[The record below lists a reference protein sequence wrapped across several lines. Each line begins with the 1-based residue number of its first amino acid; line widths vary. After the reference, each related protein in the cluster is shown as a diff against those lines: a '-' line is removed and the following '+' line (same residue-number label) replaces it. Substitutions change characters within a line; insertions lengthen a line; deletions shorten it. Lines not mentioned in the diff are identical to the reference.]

1 MDKRWANALYCMIM
15 FHFAMVITV
24 ISPLLI
30 EITRDY
36 GLTMAQAGWIFTLNF
51 TGFVIFVFT
60 GGLAADHFGKKTA
73 ILASLAGFSV
83 SLALVLFTPNYR
95 VFCILIFFIGGFGGI
110 IEAVVSSAVSEL
122 NDKNAT
128 FFQNLVHSFFG
139 VGALAGPVSAG
150 LLVTAGMD
158 WRVCFL
164 ILGIIGALLAVAF
177 LLTKLP
183 NKPAENGFSFASFT
197 ALVRDPAFM
206 VICLC
211 IFLYTGAE
219 VGSWGWMSLFL
230 KQNLGFSLTRASVA
244 VGVFWIAI
252 TVGRF
257 ACGQLTLRFKP
268 SSIIIVLAFSAFAVT
283 LASLFVKSEPLTWI
297 QIILMGFSFSSLWP
311 LIVGYGGEHRM
322 TSSSTVFSLL
332 VGCGG
337 IGATAIPFLMGLAGS
352 ATDARIPMVIP
363 SISLLL
369 VGIFFTALVRKKH
382 SRKAA

>member
-15 FHFAMVITV
+15 CHFAMVITV

-30 EITRDY
+30 EITRAY
-36 GLTMAQAGWIFTLNF
+36 SLSMAQAGWIFTLNF
-51 TGFVIFVFT
+51 LGFVIFVFT
-60 GGLAADHFGKKTA
+60 GGLVADHFGKKTA
-73 ILASLAGFSV
+73 ILASLAGFSI

-128 FFQNLVHSFFG
+128 FYQNLVHSFFG
-139 VGALAGPVSAG
+139 VGALVGPVTAG
-150 LLVTAGMD
+150 VLVTAGMD

-164 ILGIIGALLAVAF
+164 ILGVLGALLTGAF

-183 NKPAENGFSFASFT
+183 NRPSENGFSAASFME
-197 ALVRDPAFM
+197 LVRDPAFM

-268 SSIIIVLAFSAFAVT
+268 SSIIITLAFSAFAVT
-283 LASLFVKSEPLTWI
+283 LSSLFIKSEILTWM
-297 QIILMGFSFSSLWP
+297 QIVLMGLSFSSLWP
-311 LIVGYGGEHRM
+311 LIVGYGGEHRK

-352 ATDARIPMVIP
+352 ATDARIPMLIP
-363 SISLLL
+363 SVSLLL
-369 VGIFFTALVRKKH
+369 VGVFFTVLIRKKNAG
-382 SRKAA
+382 AAA

>member
-1 MDKRWANALYCMIM
+1 
-15 FHFAMVITV
+15 
-24 ISPLLI
+24 
-30 EITRDY
+30 
-36 GLTMAQAGWIFTLNF
+36 
-51 TGFVIFVFT
+51 
-60 GGLAADHFGKKTA
+60 
-73 ILASLAGFSV
+73 
-83 SLALVLFTPNYR
+83 VLFTPNYR

-382 SRKAA
+382 ARKAA